1 MELISHFSSN
11 QTLKSRADINVLRLF
26 FFTVDDEKKTIYT
39 EMRNYVVFFFS
50 IMFLLIHKAKKP
62 QTLQIEKN

>member
-11 QTLKSRADINVLRLF
+11 QTLKSRADINVLRLNF
-26 FFTVDDEKKTIYT
+26 FYCWWWKKNHIYWN
-39 EMRNYVVFFFS
+39 EELRSVFFS

>member
-26 FFTVDDEKKTIYT
+26 FFTVDDEKKNHIYWN
-39 EMRNYVVFFFS
+39 EELRSVFFS